1 MNKRKP
7 GAPKRNVGR
16 PTAYDSATHPERAMN
31 LGLLGMSDIEIAA
44 AFNIDAATLY
54 RWQYRYP
61 EFRESIRA
69 GKIEADAR
77 VVKSLYDRA
86 CGMMVPVVKVLARQD
101 REAEIVQYDD
111 YLPPDVNA
119 ARLWLFNRQPDRWRD
134 RKSVEVVGGIEHRI
148 ALMSSEE
155 RLEELRRLQAKVDLL
170 MGNVIEGE
178 TVEGNSED

>member
-1 MNKRKP
+1 
-7 GAPKRNVGR
+7 
-16 PTAYDSATHPERAMN
+16 
-31 LGLLGMSDIEIAA
+31 
-44 AFNIDAATLY
+44 
-54 RWQYRYP
+54 
-61 EFRESIRA
+61 
-69 GKIEADAR
+69 
-77 VVKSLYDRA
+77 
-86 CGMMVPVVKVLARQD
+86 MVPVVKVLARQD